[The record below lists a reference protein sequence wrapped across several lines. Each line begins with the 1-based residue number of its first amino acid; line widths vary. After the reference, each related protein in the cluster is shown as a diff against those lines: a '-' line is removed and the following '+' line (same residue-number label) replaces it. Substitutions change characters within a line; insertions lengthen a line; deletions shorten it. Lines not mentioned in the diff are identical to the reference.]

1 MTSTTSTTQDI
12 PSTLASMSAASLFVG
27 ELLPHVNEVILYK
40 KFAPM
45 GTVTSV
51 KLCRDWVTGNSLCYA
66 YVNFENPAEAEKA
79 YRTLNYELLE
89 GQPMRIMKSTRNP
102 WVPKGGDC
110 SCFHHHHHCCA
121 GVGVGVGMGVGANK
135 GLVDAK
141 TLMEAIESYSMAFK
155 TLASQDSGESKT
167 PTGYKYSKEFLKR
180 MNTNNSHFTNVFIK
194 NFKDLLDDFKLWKL
208 CKQFGEVISAK
219 VMVDEYGISKGF
231 GFACFTDSDAA
242 QRAVNKLNGLVL
254 DGRTLYAGPAMTRT
268 QRQRDFRHYDNEPH
282 RYEWRSP
289 HSSTSN
295 TGGGSSATGN
305 SFFYGNGNMGLV
317 SCSPRICVRN
327 LRDLVDDI
335 RLRKEFERFGPVLH
349 AELLKNFDGTS
360 KGVGYVIYKDQTDAS
375 KALNSMHGKVI
386 YGTRISVN
394 YAPYTNTTATNTISD
409 INMVNNDDMSN
420 SNDANNAGATADDT
434 ANSANDDIISTNI
447 GNSSGNSGSK
457 GINGNN
463 TSNDGDNNGSGSGS
477 SKNLLKFKDLVTSLA
492 NKGHPVN
499 INDISSG
506 FNSTSVNRN
515 SSNNSDNINTS
526 NNAIL
531 ALTAARKA
539 ATTGDAATGKRSTYA
554 QTMPISSSTSP
565 CTTSASNFKYS
576 GIGSNNSSGNNT
588 DYETVKNE
596 LKNAGNNNDD
606 NDGNDDDEI
615 KDDGSSTANRP
626 RRGGAEPGSDDCDDV
641 TSTTAT
647 LSVKNL
653 DESITDEKLESLFS
667 VYGQVVSA
675 KVISNE
681 FGASKGFGFVIMAEA
696 QDAVR
701 AIKNLDGRIVVNRPV
716 YVAPTGQPRTLT
728 RA

>member
-121 GVGVGVGMGVGANK
+121 GVGLGVGMGVGANK

-155 TLASQDSGESKT
+155 TLASQDSGESKS

-180 MNTNNSHFTNVFIK
+180 MNTNNSRFTNVFIK

-208 CKQFGEVISAK
+208 CKQFGEVTSAK

-242 QRAVNKLNGLVL
+242 QRAVNKLNGLAL
-254 DGRTLYAGPAMTRT
+254 DGRILYAGPAMTRT
-268 QRQRDFRHYDNEPH
+268 QRQRDYRHYDSDPH

-289 HSSTSN
+289 HSSASSSS
-295 TGGGSSATGN
+295 GGPSVAGN
-305 SFFYGNGNMGLV
+305 SFFFGNGNNGLA

-386 YGTRISVN
+386 YGTRISVT
-394 YAPYTNTTATNTISD
+394 YAPYTNTTATNTIPD
-409 INMVNNDDMSN
+409 NNMVSSDDISS
-420 SNDANNAGATADDT
+420 SNDGNGAQAAADEAGNGNN
-434 ANSANDDIISTNI
+434 NDIISTNH
-447 GNSSGNSGSK
+447 GSPSGNHGSK
-457 GINGNN
+457 SNSNN
-463 TSNDGDNNGSGSGS
+463 TSNDGDNNSS
-477 SKNLLKFKDLVTSLA
+477 SKNLLKFKDLVSTLA

-499 INDISSG
+499 INDISSS

-531 ALTAARKA
+531 ALTAAKKA
-539 ATTGDAATGKRSTYA
+539 ATGGAASGKRSTSA
-554 QTMPISSSTSP
+554 QTMPTSTS
-565 CTTSASNFKYS
+565 TASSFKYS
-576 GIGSNNSSGNNT
+576 SNSNGSNR
-588 DYETVKNE
+588 DDDTVKNDVKYDE
-596 LKNAGNNNDD
+596 NTNDNDCNDKNEDVDDDD
-606 NDGNDDDEI
+606 NDNENEDNGDDGND
-615 KDDGSSTANRP
+615 GSTTKRP
-626 RRGGAEPGSDDCDDV
+626 RRGSLGPGCDDCDDV

-667 VYGQVVSA
+667 VYGHVVSA

-728 RA
+728 KL